1 MFSLTDFIKQSIFIS
16 TLSACCCHDTE
27 IDNKIVLEGF
37 LFIVRNPNVFF
48 IIFLSQEWSQVIWQ
62 ILTVTNLPLFIL
74 NLIFTLLLSRFNL
87 ALLEKF
93 YYKESQIKIQA
104 VCESIALDKMNKKYT
119 TDQQP
124 AARQVTR
131 LEQKRLITL
140 KIIFH
145 QGVGQVPFKF
155 KIL

>member
-1 MFSLTDFIKQSIFIS
+1 MKSSNLTDPDGHQLA
-16 TLSACCCHDTE
+16 TLHFKSYIYLA
-27 IDNKIVLEGF
+27 F
-37 LFIVRNPNVFF
+37 
-48 IIFLSQEWSQVIWQ
+48 
-62 ILTVTNLPLFIL
+62 VT
-74 NLIFTLLLSRFNL
+74 FNL